1 MNRPRITG
9 SLASS
14 LLALGL
20 LGCAP
25 PPPAPDPPAQPF
37 VFRALNLR
45 RQDQQGR
52 PLWQLS
58 SPETRYDLTR
68 KLAQSRD
75 LTGVLYEQGEPL
87 YRFSAAN
94 GVVLNDG
101 ELVQLEGPIQLER
114 LDEERPLLL
123 TGLRLRWYP
132 AQERMEIDRD
142 PRASSADLELTA
154 GLARFLIGK
163 DRLELRRNPMLR
175 QSGEHPLS
183 LRVEELDWTPGSGVL
198 EGRGPIRGE
207 RQLGDGLVQ
216 RLTSPGFSGN
226 TGQQTIDLQAPVRLE
241 DPQRQAVID
250 ARATRLDLSRRQASS
265 SEPFQGRHGPIR
277 FSGGGFRV
285 DAASETLQVKDGCRL
300 QQPGEQLQ
308 AGSCRWA
315 WAAGTVEASGSV
327 VLSRQAN
334 GLETTAE
341 RLVGRIGSDGFAEF
355 SSPGGGRVRSEL
367 RLPGGGDGPGSGS
380 LRPDRNRPRQRPPAF
395 QL

>member
-1 MNRPRITG
+1 VNSSRITG

-14 LLALGL
+14 LLALSL
-20 LGCAP
+20 LGCTP

-52 PLWQLS
+52 PLWELS

-75 LTGVLYEQGEPL
+75 LTGTLYEQGEPL

-101 ELVQLEGPIQLER
+101 ELVQLEGPIELER
-114 LDEERPLLL
+114 LDEERPVLL
-123 TGLRLRWYP
+123 TARRLRWYP
-132 AQERMEIDRD
+132 QQERMEIDRD
-142 PRASSADLELTA
+142 PRASSADVELTA
-154 GLARFLIGK
+154 GLARFLIDQ
-163 DRLELRRNPMLR
+163 DRLELRRSPELR
-175 QSGEHPLS
+175 QSGEQPLRLS
-183 LRVEELDWTPGSGVL
+183 FSELDWTPGSGL
-198 EGRGPIRGE
+198 LQGRGPVLGE

-216 RLTSPGFSGN
+216 RLTSPGFTGN
-226 TGQQTIDLQAPVRLE
+226 TADQTIDLQAPVQLQ
-241 DPQRQAVID
+241 DPQRQAVIE

-265 SEPFQGRHGPIR
+265 SEPFQGRYGPIR
-277 FSGGGFRV
+277 FSGGGFRL
-285 DAASETLQVKDGCRL
+285 DAASETLQVQDGCRL

-315 WAAGTVEASGSV
+315 WGAGTVEASGSV
-327 VLSRQAN
+327 VLRREAN

-367 RLPGGGDGPGSGS
+367 RLPGGAQGPGAAP
-380 LRPDRNRPRQRPPAF
+380 LRPEGNRRRQRPPAF

>member
-1 MNRPRITG
+1 MSCPRSTG
-9 SLASS
+9 SLASI

-20 LGCAP
+20 LACTP
-25 PPPAPDPPAQPF
+25 PPPAPEPPAQPF

-52 PLWQLS
+52 PLWELS

-68 KLAQSRD
+68 KLAQSRE
-75 LTGVLYEQGEPL
+75 LTGVLYDQGEPL

-101 ELVQLEGPIQLER
+101 ELVQLEGPIRLER
-114 LDEERPLLL
+114 LDAEQPLLL
-123 TGLRLRWYP
+123 TGRRLRWYP
-132 AQERMEIDRD
+132 AQQLMEIDRD
-142 PRASSADLELTA
+142 PRASSDDLELSA

-163 DRLELRRNPMLR
+163 DRLELRQSPLLR
-175 QSGEHPLS
+175 QGGEQPLR
-183 LRVEELDWTPGSGVL
+183 LRLQALDWTPGSGL
-198 EGRGPIRGE
+198 LQGTGPILGE
-207 RQLGDGLVQ
+207 RQLGGGLLQ

-226 TGQQTIDLQAPVRLE
+226 SGEQIIDLQAPVRLE

-250 ARATRLDLSRRQASS
+250 ARATRLDLRGRQASS

-277 FSGGGFRV
+277 FSGGGFHL
-285 DAASETLQVKDGCRL
+285 DAASETLQVQDGCRL

-308 AGSCRWA
+308 AGGCRWA
-315 WAAGTVEASGSV
+315 WGAGTVEATGSV
-327 VLSRQAN
+327 LLRREAN

-341 RLVGRIGSDGFAEF
+341 RLVGRIGGDGFVEF
-355 SSPGGGRVRSEL
+355 SSPDGGRVRSEL
-367 RLPGGGDGPGSGS
+367 RLPASGADGDPGPV
-380 LRPDRNRPRQRPPAF
+380 RPERNRRRQRSPGF

>member
-1 MNRPRITG
+1 V
-9 SLASS
+9 
-14 LLALGL
+14 LLAFTL
-20 LGCAP
+20 LGCAAP
-25 PPPAPDPPAQPF
+25 PQSEEPAQPF

-52 PLWQLS
+52 PLWELS
-58 SPETRYDLTR
+58 SPETRYDLSR

-75 LTGVLYEQGEPL
+75 LTGVLYEQGKPL

-114 LDEERPLLL
+114 LDEERPLVL

-142 PRASSADLELTA
+142 PQATSADLELSA
-154 GLARFLIGK
+154 GLARFLIDK
-163 DRLELRRNPMLR
+163 DRLELRRSPLLR
-175 QSGEHPLS
+175 QGGEQPLRLS
-183 LRVEELDWTPGSGVL
+183 LEELDWSPGSGL
-198 EGRGPIRGE
+198 LQGRGPILGQ

-226 TGQQTIDLQAPVRLE
+226 TNEQTIDLQAPVRLD

-250 ARATRLDLSRRQASS
+250 ARATRLDLGRRQATS
-265 SEPFQGRHGPIR
+265 SEPFQGHYGPIR
-277 FSGGGFRV
+277 FSGGGFRL
-285 DAASETLQVKDGCRL
+285 DALSEILQVQNGCRL

-308 AGSCRWA
+308 AARCRWN
-315 WAAGTVEASGSV
+315 WGAGTVEASGSV
-327 VLSRQAN
+327 VLRREAN

-341 RLVGRIGSDGFAEF
+341 RLVGRIGGDGFAEF

-367 RLPGGGDGPGSGS
+367 RLPGSAEGSDAGP
-380 LRPDRNRPRQRPPAF
+380 LRPDRDHRQQRPPAF